1 MAPADLNEAAQ
12 HTIIAQAEA
21 SFAARPAEQLES
33 ERDAKQLSIIRA
45 LKSVRADQ

>member
-33 ERDAKQLSIIRA
+33 ERDAGSGYDP
-45 LKSVRADQ
+45 VRLRR